1 MSEKRFVYAD
11 NAATTKVHPEVAKI
25 YYDCLTEAYGNPSSL
40 YSTGRNAK
48 SILEDSRNRIAA
60 VLGCLPMEIFF
71 TSCGS
76 ESDNWA
82 IKGAAYNA
90 KYNKKIEKPHLITT
104 KIEHHAVLHTHK
116 ALEKQGFEVTYLDVD
131 KYGMVSPEDV
141 KNAIKDT
148 TCLISVMYANN
159 EVGTIQPVKEI
170 AKIANEAKVT
180 FFSDGVQ
187 AAGNLPINLSDS
199 GIDMFSLSGHKIHA
213 PKGVG
218 ALYIRKG
225 TRIAN
230 LIDGGGQERSK
241 RAGTENIAG
250 IAALARAMEIAKDN
264 LSCSDSICAKRD
276 RLIKE
281 ILKIPYTQLTGH
293 PSERLPGNASFVF
306 NFIEGESLLLL
317 LDLAGICVSTGSACS
332 SNSLEPSHVLLSMGI
347 PHEISH
353 GSLRLSITDETTNE
367 DVDYIIENVR
377 KAVERL
383 RAMSPLYKG

>member
-1 MSEKRFVYAD
+1 
-11 NAATTKVHPEVAKI
+11 
-25 YYDCLTEAYGNPSSL
+25 
-40 YSTGRNAK
+40 
-48 SILEDSRNRIAA
+48 
-60 VLGCLPMEIFF
+60 
-71 TSCGS
+71 
-76 ESDNWA
+76 
-82 IKGAAYNA
+82 
-90 KYNKKIEKPHLITT
+90 
-104 KIEHHAVLHTHK
+104 
-116 ALEKQGFEVTYLDVD
+116 
-131 KYGMVSPEDV
+131 MVSPESV
-141 KNAIKDT
+141 SAAIKDT

-159 EVGTIQPVKEI
+159 EVGTLEPVSEI
-170 AKIANEAKVT
+170 AKIANEAKIP

-230 LIDGGGQERSK
+230 LTDGGGQERGK

-250 IAALARAMEIAKDN
+250 IASLARAMEIAKDN
-264 LSCSDSICAKRD
+264 LANAESICAKRD
-276 RLIKE
+276 KLISE
-281 ILKIPYTQLTGH
+281 ILTIPHTQLTGH
-293 PSERLPGNASFVF
+293 PTERLPGNASFVF

-353 GSLRLSITDETTNE
+353 GSLRLSITDETTDE
-367 DVDYIIENVR
+367 DVDYIVKNV
-377 KAVERL
+377 KSAVERL